1 MTQTRTAPNRTM
13 LKVALL
19 STCLIWASIN
29 AITANVPEMAKSF
42 SDVPLYVIEL
52 IATVPSLFQMLAV
65 LFSGFVSKGLGL
77 KRTTML
83 GLLLCGVA
91 GVVPVFIQ
99 NFYLLFLSRCVFG
112 VGCGLI
118 VPSVLTL
125 IIGLFDGAERSS
137 MIGLQGSVGGLGS
150 AASALAAGQ
159 LLAFGWNWSF
169 AVYVFSFAVLAL
181 FAAIVPDEGSQA
193 GDAGE
198 AHGGQANE
206 SLAGLVFQG
215 VLMFLSILIITL
227 FVVKASTFITSRGLG
242 TAQQGSFAI
251 TLISLG
257 SLLAGALYGKI
268 RSLLGDYA
276 LVAFIAVG
284 VAGFV
289 VAAVSS
295 SLAGIMVA
303 AFLIGYAMMAIV
315 PHLQEN
321 VSLRFGSFGTKGTNL
336 ILVTQALGAFAAPY
350 LGTLLGVFS
359 EDLTVQFV
367 MCAVGLG
374 VLAVVAGVYAKR
386 VR

>member
-1 MTQTRTAPNRTM
+1 MTRNRTM

-29 AITANVPEMAKSF
+29 AITANIPEMAKSF
-42 SDVPLYVIEL
+42 PGVELYVIEL

-65 LFSGFVSKGLGL
+65 LFSGLVSKFLGL

-83 GLLLCGVA
+83 GLLLCGVS
-91 GVVPVFIQ
+91 GIVPVFIQ
-99 NFYLLFLSRCVFG
+99 DFYVLFLSRCVFG
-112 VGCGLI
+112 IGCGLI
-118 VPSVLTL
+118 VSSALTL
-125 IIGLFDGAERSS
+125 IIGFFDGSERST

-150 AASALAAGQ
+150 AVSALVAGQ

-169 AVYVFSFAVLAL
+169 AVYAFSFVVLVL
-181 FAAIVPDEGSQA
+181 FAAVVPNTTAQDDSANDEGDKSDGA
-193 GDAGE
+193 TI
-198 AHGGQANE
+198 
-206 SLAGLVFQG
+206 AGLVFQG
-215 VLMFLSILIITL
+215 ALMFLSILIITL
-227 FVVKASTFITSRGLG
+227 FVVKASTFITDRGLG

-257 SLLAGALYGKI
+257 SLVAGALYGRN
-268 RSLLGDYA
+268 RSVVKDYA
-276 LVAFIAVG
+276 LVAFMAIGAS
-284 VAGFV
+284 GFV
-289 VAAVSS
+289 VAAMSS

-350 LGTLLGVFS
+350 LGSALGLFS
-359 EDLTVQFV
+359 SDVTTQFL
-367 MCAVGLG
+367 MCAAGLG
-374 VLAVVAGVYAKR
+374 LLAIVSGVYAKT